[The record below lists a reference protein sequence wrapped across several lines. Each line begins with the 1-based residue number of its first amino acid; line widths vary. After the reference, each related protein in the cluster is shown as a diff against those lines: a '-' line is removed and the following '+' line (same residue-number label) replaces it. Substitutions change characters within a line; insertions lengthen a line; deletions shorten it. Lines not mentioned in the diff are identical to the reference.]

1 MSIFNFCIDL
11 TVVLLNLRIS
21 NQLYMSMV
29 QRLES
34 GSISSRSLVQ
44 IYPSDFGVWTIFL
57 KLRILA
63 FICNMWVTQNVLFEK
78 EYLPCLWTFFFL
90 CASYLKL
97 FLPSTSRTMALEV
110 VFLGTFFS
118 PLSAKEGLFRNLSS
132 SVLIPSSVT
141 GSLGHLSRSQSHFQC
156 SFDWRHQPQRCA
168 GSGLKSHCNYK

>member
-1 MSIFNFCIDL
+1 MHIFCVQVGNMTRGRVKYVFRWIKFRISDYRMSIFNFCIDL
-11 TVVLLNLRIS
+11 TVVLLTLRIS

-29 QRLES
+29 QRFES

-110 VFLGTFFS
+110 VFLGTFF
-118 PLSAKEGLFRNLSS
+118 LRYRQKRVSS
-132 SVLIPSSVT
+132 KIWALLCWFHQASLVL
-141 GSLGHLSRSQSHFQC
+141 
-156 SFDWRHQPQRCA
+156 
-168 GSGLKSHCNYK
+168 